1 MAQRLHLGVADQT
14 KVLSVMTPEIM
25 EGIKS
30 IEKEVKVLRG
40 KGEFEACLEK
50 IVQESRRHP
59 PESAPLFNSLY
70 NRDYRLAVAH
80 LPRARLNSLNE
91 RIRKGEFTI
100 KHGWDVDLNRE
111 FRPTVEAKNRKAK
124 QRESKQCSCG
134 NLGVLACGRCLKQ
147 KYCCKLCQEKDWK
160 V

>member
-1 MAQRLHLGVADQT
+1 MHLRCCDTRTELIARTNCCCCQPCFCGPRPSQLWGLLEPAHA
-14 KVLSVMTPEIM
+14 VLITAECSVLPICLR
-25 EGIKS
+25 IKLAAFS
-30 IEKEVKVLRG
+30 ALRYC
-40 KGEFEACLEK
+40 EAY
-50 IVQESRRHP
+50 VP
-59 PESAPLFNSLY
+59 VSA
-70 NRDYRLAVAH
+70 
-80 LPRARLNSLNE
+80 
-91 RIRKGEFTI
+91 GEFTI

>member
-1 MAQRLHLGVADQT
+1 MLITAECS
-14 KVLSVMTPEIM
+14 VLPICLR
-25 EGIKS
+25 IKLAAFS
-30 IEKEVKVLRG
+30 ALRYC
-40 KGEFEACLEK
+40 EAY
-50 IVQESRRHP
+50 VP
-59 PESAPLFNSLY
+59 VSA
-70 NRDYRLAVAH
+70 
-80 LPRARLNSLNE
+80 
-91 RIRKGEFTI
+91 GEFTI